1 MPPPQRALLASIID
15 PSLTPA
21 HSLCVCLCL
30 RHLIARWFCV
40 SCPPF
45 AGSVRATRQSLQVAA
60 THLARDADHRV
71 RLGASCRPR
80 ASSSSK
86 LRHLSV
92 WPHSRRAREPRRAM
106 YRIGRHTVAARVRLH
121 HQDHQVLA
129 VSPASQPPTLAPA
142 LEAAHPSAGLPPRR
156 RHRPDPPVP
165 YPHIKRVVAIEA
177 GSAFICVVLHSQ
189 GRCVLVGCIS
199 AGHLATNEKSERAS
213 ARVCQIARG
222 CRMPQGPMNEWMDG
236 WMSE

>member
-129 VSPASQPPTLAPA
+129 VSPASQPPTLVPA
-142 LEAAHPSAGLPPRR
+142 LEAAHPSAGLPPRPPPSAR
-156 RHRPDPPVP
+156 SSCTIPTYKAFCHRSRQCFHMRSASFSRKVRVGWL
-165 YPHIKRVVAIEA
+165 HICWASCNQRKIRA
-177 GSAFICVVLHSQ
+177 
-189 GRCVLVGCIS
+189 
-199 AGHLATNEKSERAS
+199 SERA
-213 ARVCQIARG
+213 RVPDSE
-222 CRMPQGPMNEWMDG
+222 RMPNATRANE
-236 WMSE
+236 

>member
-1 MPPPQRALLASIID
+1 MPPPKRAHHRPLPHSCSLL
-15 PSLTPA
+15 LTPA

-30 RHLIARWFCV
+30 RHLIGRWFCV

-129 VSPASQPPTLAPA
+129 VSPASQPPTLVPA
-142 LEAAHPSAGLPPRR
+142 LEAAHPSAGLPPRPPPSAR
-156 RHRPDPPVP
+156 SFCTIPTYKACCCHRSRKLVCFHMRSASFSRKVRVGWL
-165 YPHIKRVVAIEA
+165 HICWASCNQRKIRA
-177 GSAFICVVLHSQ
+177 
-189 GRCVLVGCIS
+189 
-199 AGHLATNEKSERAS
+199 SERARAC
-213 ARVCQIARG
+213 AR
-222 CRMPQGPMNEWMDG
+222 
-236 WMSE
+236 